1 MDNKIGELLIG
12 LKDGIPLSFEGI
24 LELYSPLVRSISLD
38 AKRRFSISD
47 SEYDDL
53 LQEATIALYNSACSF
68 DESKQVS
75 FGLYAKICIKNR
87 LISYIRRRENK
98 LFGDFL
104 GDCEDTLSDMS
115 EAPESTPEQLIIN
128 KESFSELNK
137 RINDALTPFES
148 SVFWLYLGG
157 MSYSDIAEALSK
169 PKKSVDNAIVR
180 IKSKLKKLL

>member
-12 LKDGIPLSFEGI
+12 IKDGSPLSFEGI
-24 LELYSPLVRSISLD
+24 LELYTPLVKSISLD

-53 LQEATIALYNSACSF
+53 FQEAMIALYNAACSF
-68 DESKQVS
+68 DEAKGVS
-75 FGLYAKICIKNR
+75 LGLYAKICIKNR
-87 LISYIRRRENK
+87 LISYIRRRESK
-98 LFGDFL
+98 LFEDFL
-104 GDCEDTLSDMS
+104 EDIDSDKS
-115 EAPESTPEQLIIN
+115 DVKESPETTPEQLIID
-128 KESFSELNK
+128 KESFAELNK
-137 RINDALTPFES
+137 RINASLTPFES

-157 MSYSDIAEALSK
+157 MPYADIARALSK

>member
-115 EAPESTPEQLIIN
+115 ESPESTPEQLIIN

-169 PKKSVDNAIVR
+169 PKKSVDNAIVW
-180 IKSKLKKLL
+180 IKSNLKKLL

>member
-75 FGLYAKICIKNR
+75 FGLYAN
-87 LISYIRRRENK
+87 
-98 LFGDFL
+98 FTAHFL

-115 EAPESTPEQLIIN
+115 ESPESTPEQLIIN

>member
-1 MDNKIGELLIG
+1 MENRIGELLIG
-12 LKDGIPLSFEGI
+12 LKDGRPLSFEGI
-24 LELYSPLVRSISLD
+24 LELYLPLVKSISLD

-53 LQEATIALYNSACSF
+53 VQEATIALYNSACSF
-68 DESKQVS
+68 DESKGVS

-98 LFGDFL
+98 LFEDFL
-104 GDCEDTLSDMS
+104 GDCEESLSDMR
-115 EAPESTPEQLIIN
+115 ESADAMPEQLIIN

-137 RINDALTPFES
+137 RIDSSLTPFES

-157 MSYSDIAEALSK
+157 MSYGDIAEALSK